1 MPDILAKEC
10 LQCPIG
16 SYCVGDHLIPEPC
29 PPGFYCPA
37 GTGYDWQPC
46 PPGTFNSQLGLH
58 NISCKE
64 NYILLIIFIKT
75 NFELFHI
82 NLFESFHIFFMYS
95 CIFLIK

>member
-16 SYCVGDHLIPEPC
+16 SYCVGDHLNPEPC
-29 PPGFYCPA
+29 PPGFFCPQ

-58 NISCKE
+58 NASCK
-64 NYILLIIFIKT
+64 
-75 NFELFHI
+75 
-82 NLFESFHIFFMYS
+82 
-95 CIFLIK
+95 